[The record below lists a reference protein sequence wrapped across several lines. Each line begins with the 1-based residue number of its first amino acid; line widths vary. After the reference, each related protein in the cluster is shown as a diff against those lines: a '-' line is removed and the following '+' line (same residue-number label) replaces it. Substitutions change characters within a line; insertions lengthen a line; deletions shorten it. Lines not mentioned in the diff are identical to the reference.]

1 MNRTTVASIFA
12 NSQALGGG
20 ELTVAGWARSIRD
33 SKAVGFV
40 ALNDGSCFNSL
51 QVVLSRDTLPNYD
64 QIAAQNVGAALVVT
78 GELVL
83 TPGAQQPFELKAS
96 SVEVE
101 GPSAPDYPLQKK
113 RHTVEYLRTIQ
124 HLRPRTNLFSAVFRV
139 RSQAAYAIHT
149 FFQQRGFVYVNTPII
164 TASDCEGAGEMFRVT
179 TLDPANPPLDDKGDV
194 DFSQDFFGKHAS
206 LTVSGQLQG
215 ENFAMAFGS
224 IYTFGPTFRAENS
237 NTQRHAAEFWMV
249 EPEIAFADLADD
261 MDLAEDML
269 KFVIHDVMQNCPDEL
284 AFFNSFVDKGLLER
298 LEHVVGSDFGRI
310 SYTDAVAVLEQAV
323 AAGHEF
329 EYPVYWGCDLATE
342 HERFLTEQHFKRPVF
357 VTDYPAE
364 IKAFYMRMNDDGK
377 TVAAAD
383 CLVPGIGEIIGGSQR
398 EERLEVLEGR
408 IRELGMDPEQ
418 YRYYLDLRR
427 YGSCRHAGFGL
438 GFERLVMY
446 LTGVSNIRDVL
457 PHPRTVGNAEF

>member
-20 ELTVAGWARSIRD
+20 ELTVAGWARSVRD

-64 QIAAQNVGAALVVT
+64 QIASQNVGAALVVT